1 MASAG
6 LQLYEDILCLS
17 MSANFNQK
25 PLADRMRPENLE
37 EFFGQEKI
45 LGEEKILKK
54 AIEEDKVPSMIFWG
68 PPGSGKTTLA
78 HIIAKR
84 TDSEFIKLSAISSG
98 VKDIR
103 REVEKAQNLKKIG
116 KRTFVFIDEIHRF
129 NKSQQDSL
137 LPYVENGTITL
148 IGATTE
154 NPSFEVNNALLSRCR
169 VFVLEKLS
177 AENIKKILERALRDE
192 SRGLGKIE
200 LKIEKDV
207 LTFISEISDGD
218 ARTALNT
225 LEFAAQIS
233 KNINRGIIEEA
244 LQKQILY
251 DKNGEE
257 HYNLISALH
266 KSMRGS
272 DADSALYYLVRMLE
286 GGEEPLYIARRLI
299 RFASEDVGVANS
311 MALDQAVSAYQACHF
326 VGMPECGINL
336 AQAVVYMAKSK
347 KSNKL
352 YEAYMK
358 AQNDVR
364 NFGSLPVPLH
374 LRNAPTKLMKD
385 LDYGKEYKY
394 SPDFEYKE
402 DQEYM
407 PEKLK
412 NKRYLDL

>member
-1 MASAG
+1 MV
-6 LQLYEDILCLS
+6 EKTTE
-17 MSANFNQK
+17 K

-45 LGEEKILKK
+45 LGEGKILKK

-78 HIIAKR
+78 HIIAKK
-84 TDSEFIKLSAISSG
+84 TYSEFVKLSATSSG

-103 REVEKAQNLKKIG
+103 REVEKAQELKKIG
-116 KRTFVFIDEIHRF
+116 KKTFVFIDEIHRF

-177 AENIKKILERALRDE
+177 AEDIEKILERSLQDE
-192 SRGLGKIE
+192 KKGLAK
-200 LKIEKDV
+200 LKLKLEPNV
-207 LTFISEISDGD
+207 LTLISEISDGD
-218 ARTALNT
+218 ARMALNT
-225 LEFAAQIS
+225 LEFATQIS
-233 KNINRGIIEEA
+233 KNINRKIIEEA
-244 LQKQILY
+244 LQKKVLY

-272 DADSALYYLVRMLE
+272 DADAALYYLVRMLE
-286 GGEEPLYIARRLI
+286 GGEEPLYIARRLV
-299 RFASEDVGVANS
+299 RFASEDIGIANS
-311 MALDQAVSAYQACHF
+311 MALEQAVSAYQACHF

-385 LDYGKEYKY
+385 LNYGKEYKY
-394 SPDFEYKE
+394 SPDFEYQE

-412 NKRYLDL
+412 NKRYLDF

>member
-1 MASAG
+1 MV
-6 LQLYEDILCLS
+6 EKT
-17 MSANFNQK
+17 NEK

-37 EFFGQEKI
+37 EFFGQKNI
-45 LGEEKILKK
+45 LGEGKILKR

-78 HIIAKR
+78 HIIAKK
-84 TDSEFIKLSAISSG
+84 TDSEFVKLSAISSG

-103 REVEKAQNLKKIG
+103 REVEKAQELKKIG
-116 KRTFVFIDEIHRF
+116 KKTFVFIDEIHRF

-169 VFVLEKLS
+169 VFVLDKLS
-177 AENIKKILERALRDE
+177 AEDIEKILERSLQDE
-192 SRGLGKIE
+192 KRGLGK
-200 LKIEKDV
+200 LKLKLEPNV
-207 LTFISEISDGD
+207 LTLISEISDGD
-218 ARTALNT
+218 ARMALNT
-225 LEFAAQIS
+225 LEFATQIS
-233 KNINRGIIEEA
+233 KDINRKIIEEA
-244 LQKQILY
+244 LQKKVLY

-272 DADSALYYLVRMLE
+272 DADAALYYLVRMLD
-286 GGEEPLYIARRLI
+286 GGEEPLYIARRLV
-299 RFASEDVGVANS
+299 RFASEDIGIANS
-311 MALDQAVSAYQACHF
+311 MALEQAVSAYQACHF

-352 YEAYMK
+352 YEAYVK

-385 LDYGKEYKY
+385 LSYGKDYKY
-394 SPDFEYKE
+394 PPDFKY
-402 DQEYM
+402 QEEQKYM
-407 PEKLK
+407 PEKLE
-412 NKRYLDL
+412 NKKYLDF

>member
-1 MASAG
+1 MV
-6 LQLYEDILCLS
+6 EKT
-17 MSANFNQK
+17 NEK

-37 EFFGQEKI
+37 EFFGQKNI
-45 LGEEKILKK
+45 LGEGRILKK

-78 HIIAKR
+78 HIIAKK
-84 TDSEFIKLSAISSG
+84 TDSEFVKLSAISSG

-103 REVEKAQNLKKIG
+103 REVEKAQELKKIG
-116 KRTFVFIDEIHRF
+116 KKTFVFIDEIHRF

-177 AENIKKILERALRDE
+177 AEEIEKILKRSLQDE
-192 SRGLGKIE
+192 KRGLGK
-200 LKIEKDV
+200 LKLRLEPNV
-207 LTFISEISDGD
+207 LALISEISDGD
-218 ARTALNT
+218 ARMALNT
-225 LEFAAQIS
+225 LEFATQIS
-233 KNINRGIIEEA
+233 KDINRKIIEEA
-244 LQKQILY
+244 LQKKVLY

-272 DADSALYYLVRMLE
+272 DADAALYYLVRMLD
-286 GGEEPLYIARRLI
+286 GGEEPLYIARRLV
-299 RFASEDVGVANS
+299 RFASEDIGIANS
-311 MALDQAVSAYQACHF
+311 MALEQAVSAYQACHF

-352 YEAYMK
+352 YEAYVK

-385 LDYGKEYKY
+385 LSYGKDYKY
-394 SPDFEYKE
+394 SPDFKY
-402 DQEYM
+402 QEEQKYM
-407 PEKLK
+407 PEKLE
-412 NKRYLDL
+412 NKKYLDF